1 MKDPSPKKPEPSKRK
16 RVYSKPRLT
25 EFGDI
30 AKLTQN
36 GFGSGADGGGAANMM
51 MKCL

>member
-1 MKDPSPKKPEPSKRK
+1 MKVASPDKQEPGKRK
-16 RVYSKPRLT
+16 RAYSKPRLT

-36 GFGSGADGGGAANMM
+36 GFGSGVDGGGAAGMM
-51 MKCL
+51 MMCL